1 MDLDSFI
8 NDICE
13 RYNFRYPRTA
23 QYYLLYNGILFN
35 TPNIR
40 DTAKMLINK
49 LLAEIANIQELSKSP
64 IDTKKIPRSC
74 ATSLPH
80 DSDMHI
86 RLRQSLNNWAFIET
100 SARVAVIRALSKTL
114 NSCIYKRSKERSDER
129 SEEGALAT
137 DEDWRFIRSYIDNLV
152 MCLHDHERKQVSIA
166 NERMIRYES

>member
-1 MDLDSFI
+1 MDLNSFI
-8 NDICE
+8 NSICE

-49 LLAEIANIQELSKSP
+49 LLAEIANIQELTKSP
-64 IDTKKIPRSC
+64 IYIKKIMH
-74 ATSLPH
+74 H

-100 SARVAVIRALSKTL
+100 SARVAVIRALSMTL
-114 NSCIYKRSKERSDER
+114 NSCIYN
-129 SEEGALAT
+129 
-137 DEDWRFIRSYIDNLV
+137 DWRFIRCYIDNLV
-152 MCLHDHERKQVSIA
+152 RCLYEHEDI
-166 NERMIRYES
+166 MTFY